1 MKAIKATGNINE
13 QGQLYLDHPLINNKN
28 SRVEVIVLISEESE
42 DSETD
47 QTKEE
52 ILEDLRQAWHEA
64 MIGQTIPVSQIWDD
78 IEGD

>member
-13 QGQLYLDHPLINNKN
+13 QGQLSLDHPLINNKN

-42 DSETD
+42 NSETD

-52 ILEDLRQAWHEA
+52 ILEDFRQAWHEA
-64 MIGQTIPVSQIWDD
+64 MTGQTIPVSQIWDG
-78 IEGD
+78 IEDD